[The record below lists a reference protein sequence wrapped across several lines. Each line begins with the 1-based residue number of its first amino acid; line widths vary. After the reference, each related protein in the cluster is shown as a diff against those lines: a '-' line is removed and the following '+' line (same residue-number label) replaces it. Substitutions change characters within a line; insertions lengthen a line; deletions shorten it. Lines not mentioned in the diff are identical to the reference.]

1 MTAIYIL
8 AGLYV
13 VLCAVTGIMMAIM
26 LDDADIGRIQSS
38 GPVMQFV
45 FIAAVLLFGPL
56 VLLAAV
62 IQQVFNADK

>member
-1 MTAIYIL
+1 MTAVYIL

-13 VLCAVTGIMMAIM
+13 ALCAVTGIMMAIM

-38 GPVMQFV
+38 GPAMQFV

-56 VLLAAV
+56 FLLAAV
-62 IQQVFNADK
+62 IQQVFNVDK